1 MSDAK
6 KKKKVSWKSILI
18 ILVFLGACF
27 GAGWFLGSVLDP
39 LIDDLPPGQFFL
51 GLIGVYVLLF
61 LFLFLHIVIHEGGHL
76 ILGLLTGYQYS
87 SFRIG
92 SFMWVKTNG
101 KLHLKRYSLSGTGG
115 QCLMAPPDMVD
126 GKIPYVLYNFGGCLA
141 NLAASAIPL
150 AVALIFWKPD
160 YLHFMVILWACIG
173 MFLALT
179 NGIPMKV
186 QGMPNDGHNAMSLG
200 KTPEALKAFWLQ
212 MKINE
217 QIANGKRLKELPE
230 EWFAMPSE
238 EGMQNSLIATIA
250 VFACNRLMDLG
261 KYEEAAVEMERL
273 VNKKSGMVGIHRH
286 MLNADRLY
294 CEMVGE
300 NRPEKIEELYTDE
313 LQKFLKTMKKSPSA
327 YRVQFLYAKY
337 VEKNE
342 KAALAAWNNFERVAK
357 TYPYPH
363 EIEGERE
370 MIAYAEEQLTAAD

>member
-1 MSDAK
+1 
-6 KKKKVSWKSILI
+6 
-18 ILVFLGACF
+18 
-27 GAGWFLGSVLDP
+27 
-39 LIDDLPPGQFFL
+39 
-51 GLIGVYVLLF
+51 
-61 LFLFLHIVIHEGGHL
+61 
-76 ILGLLTGYQYS
+76 
-87 SFRIG
+87 
-92 SFMWVKTNG
+92 
-101 KLHLKRYSLSGTGG
+101 
-115 QCLMAPPDMVD
+115 
-126 GKIPYVLYNFGGCLA
+126 
-141 NLAASAIPL
+141 
-150 AVALIFWKPD
+150 
-160 YLHFMVILWACIG
+160 
-173 MFLALT
+173 
-179 NGIPMKV
+179 
-186 QGMPNDGHNAMSLG
+186 
-200 KTPEALKAFWLQ
+200 
-212 MKINE
+212 
-217 QIANGKRLKELPE
+217 
-230 EWFAMPSE
+230 
-238 EGMQNSLIATIA
+238 MQNSLIATIA